1 MQIQSL
7 FYFIDNFSDNNNKN
21 ETEKKMWHLCH
32 LYNQLSSPNSAAGRG
47 NGSVTNLFPYK
58 TIASFFTYVTM
69 F

>member
-32 LYNQLSSPNSAAGRG
+32 LYNQLSSQTQLLKG
-47 NGSVTNLFPYK
+47 NGSVTNLIPYK